1 MTERQPNA
9 FRKRITLAL
18 AALAVIAAVQG
29 FFAIWAVGVSE
40 RHLLRGR
47 VAADIKQSF
56 TDLWFYKQQ
65 LRNWMAQRQFGA
77 DATDQQRDM
86 LLGRMQASLDRLDAL
101 ARQAVMLDDGTAARQ
116 RQAQRREALVVLRAS
131 FNQLGRGLSSLNQ
144 PTPGLDTRSAW
155 TIANDLFDNAEG
167 RDLRALLAESL
178 AREETAL
185 REKRAQTDS
194 SLAALRTSWIATTRC
209 SSSRLSS
216 SLRRSGVRS
225 AARCGRWSKARRR
238 FVQAI
243 SPIASRSTGRTS
255 SAMSPP
261 DEYHGGGAVGAP
273 RS

>member
-1 MTERQPNA
+1 
-9 FRKRITLAL
+9 
-18 AALAVIAAVQG
+18 
-29 FFAIWAVGVSE
+29 
-40 RHLLRGR
+40 
-47 VAADIKQSF
+47 
-56 TDLWFYKQQ
+56 
-65 LRNWMAQRQFGA
+65 MAQRQFGA
-77 DATDQQRDM
+77 DATDQQGTCCSAACRPPSI
-86 LLGRMQASLDRLDAL
+86 ALDAL

-194 SLAALRTSWIATTRC
+194 SLAALRTPPGSPRPRGARGHGSRPRC
-209 SSSRLSS
+209 GARACARQPAAGAGRRRGGASC
-216 SLRRSGVRS
+216 RRSLPSHR
-225 AARCGRWSKARRR
+225 ARREGR
-238 FVQAI
+238 VQ
-243 SPIASRSTGRTS
+243 RCRW
-255 SAMSPP
+255 P